1 MVGKTVNHYKV
12 LEKIGEGGMGE
23 VYRAEDTK
31 LVRNVAV
38 KFLPEE
44 LAQNREALDRFQRE
58 ARAASALDH
67 PNICS
72 IYDIGEHEG
81 RPFIAMQ
88 YLEGQTIKDR
98 HSSFQFGKILQPR
111 ALGHFLCPLP
121 NSHT

>member
-31 LVRNVAV
+31 LGRNVAV

-67 PNICS
+67 PNICT

-98 HSSFQFGKILQPR
+98 LAGASMEIDEL
-111 ALGHFLCPLP
+111 LE
-121 NSHT
+121 

>member
-31 LVRNVAV
+31 LGRNVAV

-67 PNICS
+67 PNICT

-98 HSSFQFGKILQPR
+98 HSTFQFGKILQPVVGAHGR
-111 ALGHFLCPLP
+111 APTAR
-121 NSHT
+121 S